1 MKLIVKIEGDDWSDL
16 ELALG
21 EVKQCV
27 EAGYT
32 SGADRN
38 DTGTYSFEVKEL
50 G

>member
-1 MKLIVKIEGDDWSDL
+1 MKLTVEIEGGDRSDL

-21 EVKQCV
+21 EVKQRV

-38 DTGTYSFEVKEL
+38 DTGSYSFEIKGVE
-50 G
+50 

>member
-1 MKLIVKIEGDDWSDL
+1 MKLTVKIEGSAWGDL
-16 ELALG
+16 ELALE
-21 EVKQCV
+21 EVKQRV